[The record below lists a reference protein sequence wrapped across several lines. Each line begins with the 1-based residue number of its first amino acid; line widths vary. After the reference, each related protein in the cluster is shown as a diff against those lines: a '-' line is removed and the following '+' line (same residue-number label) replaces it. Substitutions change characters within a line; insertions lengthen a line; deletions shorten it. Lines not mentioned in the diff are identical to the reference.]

1 MEIIYKRAY
10 AKINLNLEI
19 IGKRLDNYH
28 EIESI
33 FQRIS
38 LFDEL
43 TIAKTSSPNFD
54 LNCNIKELENDSNI
68 LFKAFLK
75 IREKYHIPYGVHVD
89 LIKRIPMQA
98 GLGGGSADCAA
109 FIQGMNELFE
119 LNMKKDDM
127 EELGASLGAD
137 VVPCMYNLAL
147 AEGIGD
153 IITPLSTKINFNAL
167 IIKPH
172 FSCNTQEMYKKYDE
186 HINSIKRTRVTS
198 KVLDILK
205 NNKPITLFHNLLYNA
220 FEVVLKDDYEIN
232 MIKKEVLR
240 LQGICPLLCGS
251 GSCMFAIF
259 PEEEDLENA
268 YTYFTK
274 TFNYEVFKVRTMN

>member
-1 MEIIYKRAY
+1 M
-10 AKINLNLEI
+10 NLYFKEYLYLNNN
-19 IGKRLDNYH
+19 NYN
-28 EIESI
+28 
-33 FQRIS
+33 
-38 LFDEL
+38 
-43 TIAKTSSPNFD
+43 PFD

-68 LFKAFLK
+68 LFKAFFK
-75 IREKYHIPYGVHVD
+75 IKEKYHIPYGVHVD

-98 GLGGGSADCAA
+98 GLGGGSSDCAA

-119 LNMKKDDM
+119 LNMKKNDM

-259 PEEEDLENA
+259 PEEKDLEKA

>member
-28 EIESI
+28 DIESI

-68 LFKAFLK
+68 LFKAFFK
-75 IREKYHIPYGVHVD
+75 IKEKYHIPYGVHVD

>member
-28 EIESI
+28 DIESI

>member
-1 MEIIYKRAY
+1 MDKIYLKAR
-10 AKINLNLEI
+10 AKINLTLNVLD
-19 IGKRLDNYH
+19 KREDNYH
-28 EIESI
+28 NIESV
-33 FQRIS
+33 FQKIS
-38 LFDEL
+38 LYDEL
-43 TIAKTSSPNFD
+43 YIEKNNENKLILKSNWKD
-54 LNCNIKELENDSNI
+54 LENDNNI
-68 LFKAFLK
+68 ISKTYNKLK
-75 IREKYHIPYGVHVD
+75 NLYPTISGVTVT
-89 LIKRIPMQA
+89 LIKHIPMQA
-98 GLGGGSADCAA
+98 GLGGGSTDCAS
-109 FIQGMNELFE
+109 FIKGLNKLFS
-119 LNMKKDDM
+119 LNLTESDLINIGKT
-127 EELGASLGAD
+127 LGAD

-259 PEEEDLENA
+259 PEEKDLEKA

>member
-28 EIESI
+28 DIESI

-259 PEEEDLENA
+259 PEKEDLENA